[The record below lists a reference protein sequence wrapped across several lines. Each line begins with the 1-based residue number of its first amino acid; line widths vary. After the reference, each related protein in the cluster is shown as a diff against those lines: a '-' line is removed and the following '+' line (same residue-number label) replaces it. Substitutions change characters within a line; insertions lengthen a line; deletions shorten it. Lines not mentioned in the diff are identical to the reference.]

1 MKDLGPTILRLVLGA
16 VYAMHAY
23 LSLVVLTPAGVANLI
38 KNATGLPAP
47 LVMAWLLIVVHGVG
61 GLMLIAGLWTRA
73 AAAANAGIMLV
84 ALVKIHLAQGF
95 FMKGIIVDA
104 AQGQIRVAGYE
115 YVLVLLGGTVAL
127 VFLGSGAWGITR
139 FK

>member
-16 VYAMHAY
+16 VYVMHAY

-38 KNATGLPAP
+38 KNAIGLPAP

-73 AAAANAGIMLV
+73 AAAANAVIMLV